1 MTAPNTSAEVLILFD
16 SKHGATAELA
26 NFISRGVESV
36 NTMQARIRTVA
47 PVSTVIEVSQDD
59 IPDKGPLYATLE
71 DLKECAGVIIGSP
84 AYFGNMSASLK
95 YFIDS
100 TTPIWLSGA
109 LINKP
114 AAVFTSSSSYHGGQE
129 SVLLSMMQPLLH
141 HGMLL
146 VGIPYSETALNTTT
160 TGGTPYGASHITG
173 MNHDIPFSDD
183 EKNLAKALGKRVA
196 EVALAQLNAKL
207 I

>member
-1 MTAPNTSAEVLILFD
+1 MANHTQAEILILFD
-16 SKHGATAELA
+16 SKYGSTAELA
-26 NFISRGVESV
+26 NFISRGVECV
-36 NTMQARIRTVA
+36 NGMQTRIRTVA
-47 PVSTVIEVSQDD
+47 PVSTVIEASQDE
-59 IPDKGPLYATLE
+59 IPEQGPLYATLE
-71 DLKECAGVIIGSP
+71 DLKKCAGLIIGSP
-84 AYFGNMSASLK
+84 SYFGNMSASLK

-100 TTPIWLSGA
+100 TTPVWLSGA

-146 VGIPYSETALNTTT
+146 TGIPYSETTLNTTT

-173 MNHDIPFSDD
+173 MNHDLPFSDD